1 MIEGSLLA
9 DNISCT
15 KSLPPYFLARSYGV
29 PLDSPTS
36 STLTCKMKLKVNIVK
51 PVPLNRGGDQWSR
64 IPLLKPTR
72 QFPWSSLITPPI
84 PLPPDVFEKG
94 PSVLNLK
101 KEKSIFPI
109 MNVMIP
115 VNPNIPDSKRKE
127 EDVYDGLLAIMTN
140 YASRII
146 DDASIMEIGTQ
157 KSKGTLPKEELNI
170 FWRLELP
177 DPSKSKGSVGVLGKN
192 LTSKRDGK
200 VAGRIIGPIEDI
212 IIANLRVWV
221 NFEGFMYKGAMKEG
235 LEEGFVTHPVLVPEI
250 YRVSRSRC
258 TSYTLQTKFAS
269 MEDVLPDKRS
279 RRGEACEE
287 NVILSFSTLKAKSPI
302 ILRGCNLFPSR
313 ITKLFFMGGGTPK
326 EISLD
331 IINGITNLLWKKKIL
346 HGLIKLVHKLLNE
359 DGIVAGSLTV
369 TPRVTHGCHPRTVG
383 QTTARAGGPWFT
395 TATPPQPSSE
405 KSAKSR
411 LTDIP
416 TVRRSDHGLWSVS
429 VD

>member
-29 PLDSPTS
+29 PLDSPTF

-221 NFEGFMYKGAMKEG
+221 NFGGFMYKGAMKEG
-235 LEEGFVTHPVLVPEI
+235 PDEGFVTHPALVPEI

-279 RRGEACEE
+279 R
-287 NVILSFSTLKAKSPI
+287 K
-302 ILRGCNLFPSR
+302 
-313 ITKLFFMGGGTPK
+313 
-326 EISLD
+326 
-331 IINGITNLLWKKKIL
+331 
-346 HGLIKLVHKLLNE
+346 GLIKLVHKLLNE